1 MTVPFHYGRKPLRM
15 SPSQSRVSPQPMVVA
30 IDGPAGAGKST
41 VARMLANRLGVPYLD
56 TGAMYRAVGLLA
68 MRDGL
73 VSPFSEDDES
83 ALTELAEGHTIELAG
98 TGASVTVLIDGE
110 DVSDAIRTPECALMA
125 SAVSA
130 VSGVRCAL
138 VPIQRRIGLERG
150 GVMEGRDIGSVVFPD
165 ATLKVFLTA
174 SSDER
179 AKRRQLDLH
188 DQGIETTVD
197 DVKQQQHQR
206 DLQDTSRADSP
217 LHVAEGSVVVD
228 TTGSTLDEVV
238 ERLLSELETFN
249 HLRLDTNGENT
260 IRSRNHGGLVRG
272 KSAPI
277 EEESS

>member
-1 MTVPFHYGRKPLRM
+1 
-15 SPSQSRVSPQPMVVA
+15 MVVA

-41 VARMLANRLGVPYLD
+41 VARLLANRLGVPYLD

-68 MRDGL
+68 IRNGL
-73 VSPFSEDDES
+73 ADPFDDDDES
-83 ALTELAEGHTIELAG
+83 RLTKLAENHHIELAG
-98 TGASVTVLIDGE
+98 EGAAVRVLVDGE
-110 DVSDAIRTPECALMA
+110 DVSDDIRTPECALMA

-130 VSGVRCAL
+130 VSGVRRAL
-138 VPIQRRIGLERG
+138 VPIQRKIGLERG

-179 AKRRQLDLH
+179 AKRRQRDLC
-188 DQGIETTVD
+188 QKGIETTVD

-228 TTGSTLDEVV
+228 TTASTLDEVV
-238 ERLLSELETFN
+238 ERLLSELGEIED
-249 HLRLDTNGENT
+249 LRLDTNGENT